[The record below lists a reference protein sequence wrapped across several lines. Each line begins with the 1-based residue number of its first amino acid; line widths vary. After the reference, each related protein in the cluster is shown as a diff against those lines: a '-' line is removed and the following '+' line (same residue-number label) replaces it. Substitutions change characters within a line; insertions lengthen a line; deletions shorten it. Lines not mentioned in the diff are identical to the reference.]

1 MVLNG
6 ECIEQERDVLGVI
19 AIRLLNTKLL
29 HPGESKHATFY
40 ARHFLERLR
49 IACTKQLSANPM
61 HVSGLNE
68 KEVED
73 VFYLLVFVWSPRS
86 GRMI

>member
-6 ECIEQERDVLGVI
+6 ECVERERDVSGVI

-29 HPGESKHATFY
+29 HPGKSKHATFY
-40 ARHFLERLR
+40 MRHFLERLQ
-49 IACTKQLSANPM
+49 IVCTKQLSAKPM

-68 KEVED
+68 KEVD
-73 VFYLLVFVWSPRS
+73 VFYLLVFV
-86 GRMI
+86 